1 MNQVNDHHLPF
12 PFPGRTELSIR
23 GQSRE
28 DVVVAELATSVIEK
42 FQSAS
47 YRNGIDPDL
56 PLALYFDN
64 PSVQSYCLQNYLLP
78 LELIQVE
85 YGTGKVSG
93 IALLAPNPYPGS
105 MIQAFSGLSSVIL
118 AAPGFIAKHNIEVQH
133 SFITLKSINY
143 AKQA

>member
-28 DVVVAELATSVIEK
+28 AVMVAELATSVIEI
-42 FQSAS
+42 FQCAS
-47 YRNGIDPDL
+47 YRNGFDPDQ
-56 PLALYFDN
+56 PLVLRFDN
-64 PSVQSYCLQNYLLP
+64 PSVQSYCLQNYQVP

-85 YGTGKVSG
+85 YGTGKVTG

-118 AAPGFIAKHNIEVQH
+118 AAPGFVAQHNIEVQH
-133 SFITLKSINY
+133 SYITLKSLNH

>member
-1 MNQVNDHHLPF
+1 M
-12 PFPGRTELSIR
+12 
-23 GQSRE
+23 
-28 DVVVAELATSVIEK
+28 
-42 FQSAS
+42 
-47 YRNGIDPDL
+47 
-56 PLALYFDN
+56 
-64 PSVQSYCLQNYLLP
+64 
-78 LELIQVE
+78 
-85 YGTGKVSG
+85 SG